1 MEYSPLRWTPARSSA
16 PAIATAIAE
25 FRNRIYN
32 SGRVAAPGAHC
43 PSSRACVAFNF
54 KRRDDLSV
62 SPLEVRH
69 RRGDPRAARARAQ
82 VRHEHDREE
91 LTYLAFETAR
101 GADDPRSG
109 SCAEACLRSR
119 AREAT
124 IAWKR
129 RRLRTWLISR
139 RPRCTRPARSIRLR
153 RGWHAVG
160 ARQNVVSGDRG
171 AGALPA
177 LWTPMPSPRLA
188 STLTELVLRVRRS
201 ERASAAAQRTRWAL
215 PRRLAHRD
223 GAIGPECAT
232 GVSSCVC
239 ACVETL
245 EDSSFVE
252 LRVLRHTEEPLGALW
267 AAPASIGLLRG
278 RYLSLTLLTTLRLG
292 GSSPG
297 NFHHFFLDV
306 NRLIDV

>member
-32 SGRVAAPGAHC
+32 SGRVAAPGAHR

-62 SPLEVRH
+62 SPPRGAPPP
-69 RRGDPRAARARAQ
+69 RRPACYP

-91 LTYLAFETAR
+91 LTYLAFQFERA
-101 GADDPRSG
+101 ADDPRSG

-124 IAWKR
+124 IAGQRCR
-129 RRLRTWLISR
+129 RRTWLISR

-171 AGALPA
+171 AGAIPA
-177 LWTPMPSPRLA
+177 LWTPMP
-188 STLTELVLRVRRS
+188 
-201 ERASAAAQRTRWAL
+201 
-215 PRRLAHRD
+215 
-223 GAIGPECAT
+223 
-232 GVSSCVC
+232 
-239 ACVETL
+239 
-245 EDSSFVE
+245 
-252 LRVLRHTEEPLGALW
+252 
-267 AAPASIGLLRG
+267 
-278 RYLSLTLLTTLRLG
+278 
-292 GSSPG
+292 
-297 NFHHFFLDV
+297 
-306 NRLIDV
+306 

>member
-1 MEYSPLRWTPARSSA
+1 MGCIQA
-16 PAIATAIAE
+16 
-25 FRNRIYN
+25 
-32 SGRVAAPGAHC
+32 
-43 PSSRACVAFNF
+43 SRRFIGS
-54 KRRDDLSV
+54 LL
-62 SPLEVRH
+62 LEVRH
-69 RRGDPRAARARAQ
+69 RRGDPRAARARGP

-109 SCAEACLRSR
+109 SCAEACLRLQ

-124 IAWKR
+124 IAGR
-129 RRLRTWLISR
+129 RRRRRTWLISR

-223 GAIGPECAT
+223 GAIGQECAR
-232 GVSSCVC
+232 GVSSCVLAC
-239 ACVETL
+239 AETL
-245 EDSSFVE
+245 GDSSFVE

-267 AAPASIGLLRG
+267 PAPASIGLLCG

-292 GSSPG
+292 GSPPRQ
-297 NFHHFFLDV
+297 FPQFFS
-306 NRLIDV
+306 RRQ